1 MLRASKDTASTP
13 RFRRA
18 TTPFRRSPL
27 ATGLA
32 LAVAL
37 GSLTATPQSAA
48 AVYRWVNEN
57 GQVVYSDHKPA
68 AHSAPQVVEVKQARR
83 REHAS
88 APSRERRE
96 HASAPSRERSY
107 AQHIEPLPSEGTQT
121 SPSLLG
127 SASVS
132 IQADRSGLYFTE
144 GMINGKNVRFLVDTG
159 AAFIAMNRDH
169 AESLGLKIPHDVSP
183 SQVKTASGYASI
195 VSITLEEVR
204 VGNIV
209 LKNVEAGITDN
220 EHPDVILLG
229 MSFLAAM
236 DMHRKGELL
245 TLVAN

>member
-1 MLRASKDTASTP
+1 MPRASKDTASTS
-13 RFRRA
+13 RVRRA
-18 TTPFRRSPL
+18 RTPFTRSPL

-37 GSLTATPQSAA
+37 GSLTAAPQSAA

-57 GQVVYSDHKPA
+57 GQVVYSDRKPA

-83 REHAS
+83 QEQTS
-88 APSRERRE
+88 APSRD
-96 HASAPSRERSY
+96 RSY
-107 AQHIEPLPSEGTQT
+107 AQHIEPLQSGSAPQSA
-121 SPSLLG
+121 SLLG

-144 GMINGKNVRFLVDTG
+144 GKINGKNVRFLVDTG

-169 AESLGLKIPHDVSP
+169 AESLGLKIPPDATP
-183 SQVKTASGYASI
+183 SEVKTASGYASI
-195 VSITLEEVR
+195 ISIRLEEVR
-204 VGNIV
+204 VGDIV

-236 DMHRKGELL
+236 DMHRKGQQLQ
-245 TLVAN
+245 LVAH